1 MNLNINDSL
10 LGYAMRGC
18 MESVSKYRKNVT
30 KFAQLSNKD
39 LFALY
44 GDKSFCN
51 MKEGDLAELFAETHN
66 RIADIMGIPACQV
79 VYGNLT
85 SHTDSI
91 AVYNRGKANITVN
104 KEVLEENLRGEGKID
119 LQGIGYY
126 YLSVIMHE
134 TRHSYQ
140 TCMVNKMRLM
150 LPMSN
155 RDKHVAL
162 YDLLV
167 DTNRKVLELDGVNT
181 AERER
186 NSLGDYKLLPG
197 EFDCRNYTVELF
209 EELMEKGE
217 IKSSKNAQSVLQK
230 LRVGQINDFD
240 CLKDRGVKTDFD
252 QLESLSYY
260 AKTANL
266 NRFLL
271 IQYQGRNSEF
281 LTTVAEQVD
290 NDKYM
295 EGLVKFYNY
304 QLEKAVEFDKS
315 VELGETKQGIQK
327 E

>member
-1 MNLNINDSL
+1 
-10 LGYAMRGC
+10 
-18 MESVSKYRKNVT
+18 MESVSKYKKRTT
-30 KFAQLSNKD
+30 KFGELSNKD

-44 GDKSFCN
+44 GDKTFTALN
-51 MKEGDLAELFAETHN
+51 DKDLHELFAETHN
-66 RIADIMGIPACQV
+66 RIAEIMGIPACDV
-79 VYGNLT
+79 LYENLT
-85 SHTDSI
+85 THTDSV
-91 AVYNRGKANITVN
+91 AVYNRNKANITVN
-104 KEVLEENLRGEGKID
+104 KEVLEENLKGEGNIP
-119 LQGIGYY
+119 LSGIGYY

-140 TCMVNKMRLM
+140 TCMVNKLRLM

-162 YDLLV
+162 YDLLD
-167 DTNRKVLELDGVNT
+167 DTNRKILELDGVT
-181 AERER
+181 RKESEK

-197 EFDCRNYTVELF
+197 EFDCRNYTVQLF

-217 IKSSKNAQSVLQK
+217 IKTTKQSQEVLQR

-240 CLKDRGVKTDFD
+240 CLKNRGVKADFN

-260 AKTANL
+260 AQTANI

-271 IQYQGRNSEF
+271 IQYQGRNSQF
-281 LTTVAEQVD
+281 LSKVAETID
-290 NDKYM
+290 NEKYM

-304 QLEKAVEFDKS
+304 QLERACEYNPS
-315 VELGETKQGIQK
+315 VLTNGVLMETTASRDIGK